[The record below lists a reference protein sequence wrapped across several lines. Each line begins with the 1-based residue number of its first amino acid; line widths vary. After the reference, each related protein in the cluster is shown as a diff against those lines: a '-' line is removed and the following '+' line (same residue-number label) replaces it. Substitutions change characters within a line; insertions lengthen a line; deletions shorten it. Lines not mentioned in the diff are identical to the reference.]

1 MSLLVLSGDDV
12 DAITPTFSTDELV
25 ELMARVFVTLSRS
38 SSTGS
43 NQTTAGTSTSVTIPH
58 RSIISTTNHRALFMP
73 ARLSVVT
80 PSGSESSTAIKIVSV
95 PTPAAPIFVQDRG
108 LQATTIVLDEDTGD
122 VKAIVNAR
130 KLTALRN
137 AAS

>member
-1 MSLLVLSGDDV
+1 MSLLVLGGDDV

-43 NQTTAGTSTSVTIPH
+43 NQTSTAVAIPH

-73 ARLSVVT
+73 AHLSVDT

-95 PTPAAPIFVQDRG
+95 PTPAAPIPVQDRG